1 MEQTKDNLLH
11 DYNKAVE
18 SFTEADY
25 SSFFRN
31 IRPAIEYLCQFLI
44 FDIWGNES
52 QALDL
57 INGEVSIV
65 KDRADNTYR
74 YSENSANFKPTGR
87 AFTDL
92 FTRVYYCKHSDVFA
106 ARADEAKKRL
116 KRGIDSCS
124 AELCRYYCIA
134 SEIGSHAGRTNMDVE
149 IQANSCAAFMM
160 GFLDFLKSYSVLS
173 NPAVSFI
180 NNLKV
185 FDFCNSSEIEEF
197 QDKLNRLI
205 KESEEKELA
214 LLTAQKLQI
223 EAEQRAND
231 AIQANVKLEEEKRQ
245 LEEKKCNLEEE
256 MRLLKE
262 KLAASTKE
270 VETKTEVETQEPDDS
285 FVIPNNMSVPAS
297 GAIRSALVHDLNWDV
312 TEESMDD
319 DQLDLI
325 EYTNDKSMLVAG
337 CAGSGKSV
345 IAMHK
350 AEQLFAEGADVI
362 LIAYTKS
369 LNRFMQNGSS
379 KTAPFRFFYHYQ
391 WKKLNCPKA
400 DYIIVDEIQD
410 FTREEILEFIQAA
423 RKHYLFFG
431 DTAQSIYRQYGKD
444 TMSIEDIEE
453 MTGLHALQ
461 LYNNYRLPRPVAQ
474 ITQTY
479 VGVNVPEY
487 KEKVYQNKENE
498 LPHFIHF
505 ESEEDEHQAILK
517 YVNENA
523 HRSIGILLPSN
534 PDVLKVCQLF
544 KENNVP
550 FEFKYNSDTDDSL
563 SINNLDFRTLLPKI
577 MTYHSAKG
585 LQFDMVILP
594 YYNGARDDES
604 RKTLYVA
611 MTRTMHSL
619 YVLYSFP
626 SIPEPLNVPSYLYLK
641 E

>member
-18 SFTEADY
+18 SFVEADY

-31 IRPAIEYLCQFLI
+31 IRPAIEYMCQYFI

-65 KDRADNTYR
+65 KDRTESTYHF
-74 YSENSANFKPTGR
+74 SENSANFRPTGR
-87 AFTDL
+87 ALPDL
-92 FTRVYYCKHSDVFA
+92 FTKVYYCKHPDVFS
-106 ARADEAKKRL
+106 ARADETKKRL

-134 SEIGSHAGRTNMDVE
+134 SEIGSHAGRTNMTVE
-149 IQANSCAAFMM
+149 IQAQSCAAFMM

-173 NPAVSFI
+173 SSAVSFV
-180 NNLKV
+180 NTLKV
-185 FDFCNSSEIEEF
+185 FDFGNSSEIEKF
-197 QDKLNRLI
+197 QDKLARLI
-205 KESEEKELA
+205 KESEVKELA
-214 LLTAQKLQI
+214 LLSAQKLQN
-223 EAEQRAND
+223 EAEQRLLDISQVNAELEK
-231 AIQANVKLEEEKRQ
+231 VKQQ
-245 LEEKKCNLEEE
+245 LEEKNRCLEEE
-256 MRLLKE
+256 MRILKE
-262 KLAASTKE
+262 DIMASKE
-270 VETKTEVETQEPDDS
+270 AETITDEETQEPEGS
-285 FVIPNNMSVPAS
+285 LVVPNSMSEPTS
-297 GAIRSALVHDLNWDV
+297 GLIRSALVHDLNWDV
-312 TEESMDD
+312 SEESMDD

-325 EYTNDKSMLVAG
+325 EYSNDKSMLVAG

-350 AEQLFAEGADVI
+350 AEQLHNEGADVI

-369 LNRFMQNGSS
+369 LNRFMQNGNS
-379 KTAPFRFFYHYQ
+379 KSAPFKFFYHYQ
-391 WKKLNCPKA
+391 WKKCNMPKA

-410 FTREEILEFIQAA
+410 FTREEIQEFIQSA
-423 RKHYLFFG
+423 RKHFLFFG
-431 DTAQSIYRQYGKD
+431 DSAQSIYCQYGKD

-505 ESEEDEHQAILK
+505 ESEGDEHQAILK